1 MQEHALSTKRV
12 FEGRLLKIDVV
23 SVELDDGT
31 RASREIVRHP
41 GAAVVLCRKP
51 DGRFVLVR
59 QYRLAARAA
68 LLEVVAGTLE
78 PGEDPAVCARRE
90 VEEETGY
97 RPLRM
102 VPLGEAYPAPG
113 YTEERHHFFYA
124 EIPASPG
131 EQAPDD
137 DERVQVEEYTQ
148 AQIDDMIARGG
159 IRDAKTLAVWLL
171 FTRGVH
177 KKQEQVGGKYTQ
189 ARKS

>member
-1 MQEHALSTKRV
+1 MQERALSTERV

-31 RASREIVRHP
+31 RTSREIVRHP

-68 LLEVVAGTLE
+68 LLEAVAGTLE

-113 YTEERHHFFYA
+113 YTEELFHFFYA
-124 EIPASPG
+124 EIPASAG

-148 AQIDDMIARGG
+148 AQIDDMITRGV
-159 IRDAKTLAVWLL
+159 IRDAKTLAAWLL
-171 FTRGVH
+171 FTCRGHNV
-177 KKQEQVGGKYTQ
+177 
-189 ARKS
+189 